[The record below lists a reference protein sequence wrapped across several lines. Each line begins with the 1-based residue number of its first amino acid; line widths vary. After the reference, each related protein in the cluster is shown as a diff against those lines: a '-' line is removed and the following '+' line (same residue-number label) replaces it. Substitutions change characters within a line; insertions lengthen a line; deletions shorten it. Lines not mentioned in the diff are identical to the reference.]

1 MSYQCAFKKIKIG
14 EFFCKYFNLEDGRR
28 KATFTAHYALLLQ
41 ERLKMQ
47 LKWPKKKQKQNKK
60 PQFVQCMKNCCD

>member
-14 EFFCKYFNLEDGRR
+14 EFFCKYFNLDDGSR
-28 KATFTAHYALLLQ
+28 KATFKAHYALLLQ

-47 LKWPKKKQKQNKK
+47 LKWPKKTRTKQKKT
-60 PQFVQCMKNCCD
+60 